1 MNKLLAKIKLNNN
14 ENFGLLIRTFFENFN
29 SENSLNLKDNVAD
42 LELLFEVPPKEIIE
56 ALSNYEILELN
67 LTKMNSTTEVLEVQK
82 EEVKS
87 KSKEI
92 KSIKKDDAISKSKSK
107 NLTYVDIPKL
117 EELAKVSTS
126 YEDFAYKI
134 AEWLKMDSKI
144 QKFVDITLVCEN
156 LENFTWKSIE
166 KALNDK
172 NIKLPEWEKT
182 YIGRKIKENI
192 DNILITP
199 LILFY
204 SIQKYREYSFASTTN
219 NLSDN
224 TSDTSKSNTSMVLT
238 AKQNIKLK
246 SMPKIKEFDLILEN
260 IDKTKPIKDRI
271 SYVLTP
277 IGLTTL
283 SEELQNQIIELAY
296 TALKKKNVYSDNV
309 FDSSKIPEDKIL
321 IVRMSF
327 SRLLNNY
334 IHKYDT
340 NKNIILLDF
349 ISDLQPVIM
358 NIDEIS

>member
-204 SIQKYREYSFASTTN
+204 SIQKYRE
-219 NLSDN
+219 
-224 TSDTSKSNTSMVLT
+224 
-238 AKQNIKLK
+238 QNIKLK

-277 IGLTTL
+277 MGLTTL

-296 TALKKKNVYSDNV
+296 TALKKKNVYSVNV